1 MKKVEQG
8 ISIGPEGFREG
19 NPNNFA
25 ALGTPEEIAELYRAR
40 GWSEEAGQALLS
52 GKIIRRTT
60 GSTPFGPDVRVTL
73 SEDF

>member
-40 GWSEEAGQALLS
+40 GWSEEAWSRCKSNFIRGLLTFLNQLFNP
-52 GKIIRRTT
+52 KLRPLLR
-60 GSTPFGPDVRVTL
+60 
-73 SEDF
+73 